1 MGLLANRAV
10 RLVRSPV
17 RIISRR
23 PLVSLVVFALVAAGL
38 AASGVI
44 WHAREQ
50 RLAAADLSYGRLPDA
65 ERRISRLRA
74 VGALGGVT
82 TELLSAR
89 LARLTGDVVGC
100 ERHLVRAAEQ
110 AGGATEPIQIEHLL
124 LRAQTGELDDDAVS
138 VPLFRL
144 IENDHPDSTAIL
156 DTLSNAYLTKSR
168 YQPARVCLTLW
179 EIKHPEDS
187 RVYHRRGWV
196 YDQVGSV
203 KAALADYQTALELDP
218 GLTAVR
224 LRVAEILL
232 DEKMTPE
239 AEGHLTVLLK
249 TAPDRPEVLA
259 RMGRLR
265 YLQGRHAEA
274 RDLLLRAEPALP
286 TDPSV
291 AIYLAWLDVTD
302 SAQAEVARG
311 AAAEKRLRPLIAR
324 NPSEAEA
331 RFVLITALR
340 LQKRDAEADAMEV
353 EHKQR
358 LTRNEKLTQLLRDYA
373 DKPTADAGVYCQ
385 IGELFL
391 EIGQDARGVYWL
403 DKCLR
408 VDPNY
413 PAAHRR
419 LADYYDR
426 TGDKAAADRHRRLGQ
441 GEPPPPEQA
450 GASGRK

>member
-1 MGLLANRAV
+1 MGLLANHTV

-23 PLVSLVVFALVAAGL
+23 PLVSLAVFALVVAGL
-38 AASGVI
+38 AGVAVW

-74 VGALGGVT
+74 VGPLGGGT

-100 ERHLVRAAEQ
+100 ERHLVRAAEL

-156 DTLSNAYLTKSR
+156 DTLSNAYMTKSR
-168 YQPARVCLTLW
+168 YQPARACLNLW
-179 EIKHPEDS
+179 EIKHPTDS

-196 YDQVGSV
+196 YDRVGSV
-203 KAALADYQTALELDP
+203 KAALADYQKALELDP

-232 DEKMTPE
+232 DEKLAPE
-239 AEGHLTVLLK
+239 AEEHLTVLLR

-259 RMGRLR
+259 RLGRCR

-274 RDLLLRAEPALP
+274 RDLLTRAAPAMP
-286 TDPSV
+286 DDPSV
-291 AIYLAWLDVTD
+291 AIYLAWLDVNDGTR
-302 SAQAEVARG
+302 SEAERG
-311 AAAEKRLRPLIAR
+311 AAAEKRLRALIAR
-324 NPSEAEA
+324 DPSEVEA

-353 EHKQR
+353 EHKKR
-358 LTRNEKLTQLLRDYA
+358 LTLNDRLTQLLRDEA
-373 DKPTADAGVYCQ
+373 DKGTADAGVYHQ

-391 EIGQDARGVYWL
+391 EIGQGARGVYWL

-426 TGDKAAADRHRRLGQ
+426 QGDKAAADRHRRLGQ

>member
-1 MGLLANRAV
+1 MGLLANRTV
-10 RLVRSPV
+10 RLVRSPF
-17 RIISRR
+17 RFISRR
-23 PLVSLVVFALVAAGL
+23 PLVSLAVFALVAAGL
-38 AASGVI
+38 VGAAGW

-50 RLAAADLSYGRLPDA
+50 RLAAADLSYGRIPDA
-65 ERRISRLRA
+65 ERRIQRLRA
-74 VGALGGVT
+74 VGAVGGVT

-89 LARLTGDVVGC
+89 LARLKGDVVGC
-100 ERHLVRAAEQ
+100 ERHLVRAAEL
-110 AGGATEPIQIEHLL
+110 AGGSTEPIQIEHLL

-138 VPLFRL
+138 LPLFRL
-144 IENDHPDSTAIL
+144 VETDHPDSTAIL

-168 YQPARVCLTLW
+168 YQPARACLNLW

-203 KAALADYQTALELDP
+203 KTALADYQKAIEVDP

-239 AEGHLTVLLK
+239 AEAHLTVLVQ

-259 RMGRLR
+259 RLGRCR

-302 SAQAEVARG
+302 SAKEEVGRG

-324 NPSEAEA
+324 NPSEVEA

-340 LQKRDAEADAMEV
+340 LQGKDADADAMEV
-353 EHKQR
+353 EHKER
-358 LTRNEKLTQLLRDYA
+358 LTLNDKLTQLLRDKA
-373 DKPTADAGVYCQ
+373 DEGGAADAGVYCQ

-408 VDPNY
+408 ADPGY

-419 LADYYDR
+419 LAEYYDR
-426 TGDKAAADRHRRLGQ
+426 QGDKAKAEQHRRAVQ
-441 GEPPPPEQA
+441 SAAPADKE
-450 GASGRK
+450 